1 MSIQDEIREWLL
13 KTVQLVVDHPEHV
26 AIEVVPGDECTTTL
40 RIKVT
45 PGDIGKVIGKQGR
58 TSQSLRTLAAAA
70 GMKLKWRFIVEID
83 EGKER

>member
-1 MSIQDEIREWLL
+1 MSIQDEICEWLL
-13 KTVQLVVDHPEHV
+13 LTVRLVVDHPEQV
-26 AIEVVPGDECTTTL
+26 AIEAVPGDECTTL

-58 TSQSLRTLAAAA
+58 TSQSLRTLTAAA
-70 GMKLKWRFIVEID
+70 GMKVKWRFIVEID